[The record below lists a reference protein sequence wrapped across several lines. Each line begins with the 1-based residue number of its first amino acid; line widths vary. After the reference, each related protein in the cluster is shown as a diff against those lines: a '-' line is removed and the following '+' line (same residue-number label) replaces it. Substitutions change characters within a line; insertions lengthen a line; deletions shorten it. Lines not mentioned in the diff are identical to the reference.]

1 MDVGLFGGSFDPPH
15 VCHTLF
21 CVYVLETTAVEKIL
35 WVPCVDH
42 PFGKA
47 NAGFEHR
54 LAMSRLAA
62 QTLSPRVE
70 VSDIESRLP
79 RPSYTINTVEALRRQ
94 QPDARISV
102 LIGSDLV
109 GESEQWER
117 IEELRRLA
125 DFVVVPRGGFG
136 ARGEELEIALPALSS
151 SAIRRALRE
160 GWSVAG
166 LLSPAVRDYI
176 ERHGLYRG

>member
-1 MDVGLFGGSFDPPH
+1 MCDGGLLLVGMPGNIPLTDPK
-15 VCHTLF
+15 LIEIA
-21 CVYVLETTAVEKIL
+21 LWASEK
-35 WVPCVDH
+35 
-42 PFGKA
+42 
-47 NAGFEHR
+47 
-54 LAMSRLAA
+54 
-62 QTLSPRVE
+62 
-70 VSDIESRLP
+70 
-79 RPSYTINTVEALRRQ
+79 
-94 QPDARISV
+94 
-102 LIGSDLV
+102 IGSDLV

-160 GWSVAG
+160 GRSVAG